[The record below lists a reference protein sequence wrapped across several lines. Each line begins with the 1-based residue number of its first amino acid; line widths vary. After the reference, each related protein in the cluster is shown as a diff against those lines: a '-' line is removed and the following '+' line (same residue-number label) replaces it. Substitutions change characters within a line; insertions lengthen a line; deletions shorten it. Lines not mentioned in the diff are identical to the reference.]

1 MEGAI
6 VILAIMFA
14 VSFGY
19 FARVALI
26 LAEDVFDYGLQ
37 GLDFIGVS
45 LVTMLL
51 LPMFTFGAMLRFIA
65 ASYY

>member
-1 MEGAI
+1 MEGVI
-6 VILAIMFA
+6 IILALMFA
-14 VSFGY
+14 LSFGY
-19 FARVALI
+19 FARVALA

-45 LVTMLL
+45 LVHLML
-51 LPMFTFGAMLRFIA
+51 LPMLCFGSMLRFIA